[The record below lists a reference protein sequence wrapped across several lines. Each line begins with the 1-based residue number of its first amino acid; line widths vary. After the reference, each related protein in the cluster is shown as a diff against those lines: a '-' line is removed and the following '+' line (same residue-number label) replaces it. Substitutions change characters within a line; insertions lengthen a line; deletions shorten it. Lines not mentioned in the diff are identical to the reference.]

1 MIRIALLYGFAMAA
15 LIGAADAGWLTRL
28 SDVVQEWPHLDKVLH
43 FTLYG
48 VLALLANLAVLGT
61 GRWSPLRSI
70 VTGSVLVLIVATAE
84 EYSNQF
90 IDVRDYSLG
99 DLAANY
105 LGILVVGV
113 LPLVPRLLVSRRVA
127 RAEAALPRARS

>member
-1 MIRIALLYGFAMAA
+1 MIRIALLYAIAMAA
-15 LIGAADAGWLTRL
+15 LVCAADAGWLLRL
-28 SDVVQEWPHLDKVLH
+28 TDFVHDWPHLDKVIH

-48 VLALLANLAVLGT
+48 VLALLANLAILGT
-61 GRWSPLRSI
+61 GRWSALRSI
-70 VTGSVLVLIVATAE
+70 VTGSVLVLIVATVE

-90 IDVRDYSLG
+90 VAIRDYSLG

-113 LPLVPRLLVSRRVA
+113 LPLVPRLLAPRRVA
-127 RAEAALPRARS
+127 RAEAAQARAHS

>member
-1 MIRIALLYGFAMAA
+1 MIRIALLYAIAMAA
-15 LIGAADAGWLTRL
+15 LVCAADAGWLLRL
-28 SDVVQEWPHLDKVLH
+28 ADFVHDWPHLDKVIH

-48 VLALLANLAVLGT
+48 VLALLANLAILGT
-61 GRWSPLRSI
+61 GRWSALRSI
-70 VTGSVLVLIVATAE
+70 VTGSVLVLIVATVE

-90 IDVRDYSLG
+90 VAIRDYSLG

-113 LPLVPRLLVSRRVA
+113 LPLVPRLIVSRRVA
-127 RAEAALPRARS
+127 RAEAAQARAHS